1 MKVIGLTG
9 GIGTGKST
17 VAGFLRELGAAY
29 MDLDRTGH
37 EVYRQGTAAYKQLV
51 LAFGNGI
58 LDDSRKIDR
67 AKLGAI
73 VFNDRKALQKL
84 NGIIHP
90 AIDAVVKE
98 RLAGFKKAGVK
109 VAVMEA
115 AAMLESE
122 RTWLVDEVWITMAPV
137 TAVLERLRKR
147 SGYSEEEALSR
158 IRSQMS
164 DEERRRR
171 ADVIIE
177 TDCSLEELRQ
187 RVAREWEKLLQRL

>member
-177 TDCSLEELRQ
+177 TDCSMEELRQ

>member
-37 EVYRQGTAAYKQLV
+37 EVYRQGTAAYKQLI

-158 IRSQMS
+158 ICSQMS

-187 RVAREWEKLLQRL
+187 RVAREWEKLSQRL

>member
-37 EVYRQGTAAYKQLV
+37 EVYQPGTSAYKQLI
-51 LAFGNGI
+51 ATFGNGI
-58 LDDSRKIDR
+58 LGEEKEINRT
-67 AKLGAI
+67 KLGAI
-73 VFNDRKALQKL
+73 VFNDRAALQKL

-98 RLAGFKKAGVK
+98 RLAGFKGAGTSVT
-109 VAVMEA
+109 VLEA
-115 AAMLESE
+115 AAMLES
-122 RTWLVDEVWITMAPV
+122 RRNWLVDEIWITLAPV
-137 TAVLERLRKR
+137 PVVLDRLRKR
-147 SGYSEEEALSR
+147 SGYSETEALSR

-164 DEERRRR
+164 DEERRRL
-171 ADVIIE
+171 ADVVIE
-177 TDCSLEELRQ
+177 TDCSLEELKQ
-187 RVAREWEKLLQRL
+187 RVTREWDTLLKRL

>member
-37 EVYRQGTAAYKQLV
+37 EVYRPGAAAYKQLI
-51 LAFGNGI
+51 LAFGNCI
-58 LDDSRKIDR
+58 LDDDREIDR
-67 AKLGAI
+67 AKLAAI
-73 VFNDRKALQKL
+73 VFNDREALQKL

-98 RLAGFKKAGVK
+98 RLAGFEKAGIK
-109 VAVMEA
+109 VAIMEA

-122 RTWLVDEVWITMAPV
+122 RNWMVDEIWITMAPV
-137 TAVLERLRKR
+137 ATVLERLRKR

-187 RVAREWEKLLQRL
+187 RVTFEWEKLLKRL